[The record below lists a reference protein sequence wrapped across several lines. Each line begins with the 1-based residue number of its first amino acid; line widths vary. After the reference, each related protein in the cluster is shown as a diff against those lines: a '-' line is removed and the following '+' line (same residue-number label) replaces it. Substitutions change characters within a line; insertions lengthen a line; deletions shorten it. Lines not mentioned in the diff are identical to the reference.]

1 MLGDKRFEGEEIEG
15 ALERLRELQTE
26 VRGVLA
32 QLTQQTESAFETLRG
47 IEEKTTEWLG
57 LTEKATRQPPW
68 CHFPLLLIGTL
79 IFGALMSL
87 VAFAIM
93 FRGFFGLL

>member
-1 MLGDKRFEGEEIEG
+1 MIGNERFEDEEIEQ
-15 ALERLRELQTE
+15 ALEGLRELQTE

-32 QLTQQTESAFETLRG
+32 RLTQQTEFTLKTLRG

-57 LTEKATRQPPW
+57 LTEKATLQPPW
-68 CHFPLLLIGTL
+68 WHFPLLLIGAL

-93 FRGFFGLL
+93 LRGLGLL